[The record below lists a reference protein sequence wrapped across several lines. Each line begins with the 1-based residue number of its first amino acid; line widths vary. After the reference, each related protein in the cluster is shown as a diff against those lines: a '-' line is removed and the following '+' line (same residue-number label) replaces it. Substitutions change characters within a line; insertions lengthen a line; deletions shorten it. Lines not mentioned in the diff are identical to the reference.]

1 MAGKRDVLIAGAG
14 IIGLSVAV
22 ELAAEGLA
30 VTVVERGR
38 AMRGASWAAAGM
50 LAAEDPHNPAL
61 LAPLAKLSRDLYP
74 EYLGRIEE
82 LSQMPVPLRTTLALQ
97 EFDEVTDAVTIERLA
112 PGLRSC
118 NFELLQEASLDPRDL
133 CRALP
138 AAAGQAGVEVI
149 EQVAVVGRRKHPS
162 GVRVQT
168 TCGEFE
174 ARFFVDCRGV
184 SSQGQIEPRK
194 GQMLSVAFA
203 ANRLQCV
210 VRTQRVYLV
219 PRGDGRVVVGATVER
234 GIADTV
240 VQEDALE
247 NLIAEANALLPE
259 IAGAERLDSWAGIR
273 PGTPDDLPLIGATM
287 DANCFVASGHFR
299 NGILLAPGTAR
310 VMAQLLRGDALNV
323 RIEAFSPLRFAAVRM
338 AE

>member
-14 IIGLSVAV
+14 IIGLSLAV

-30 VTVVERGR
+30 VTVVDRSR
-38 AMRGASWAAAGM
+38 SMRGASWAAAGM
-50 LAAEDPHNPAL
+50 LAAEDPHNPAT

-74 EYLGRIEE
+74 EYLARIEE
-82 LSQMPVPLRTTLALQ
+82 LSQMHVPLRTTLALQ
-97 EFDEVTDAVTIERLA
+97 ESDSVVDPATIERLA

-138 AAAGQAGVEVI
+138 AAAGRVGVEVI
-149 EQVAVVGRRKHPS
+149 EQVAVVGRRKHAS
-162 GVRVQT
+162 SVSIET
-168 TCGEFE
+168 TGGEFE
-174 ARFFVDCRGV
+174 ACFFVDCRGV
-184 SSQGQIEPRK
+184 FGEGQIEPRK

-240 VQEDALE
+240 VHEDALG
-247 NLIAEANALLPE
+247 NLLAEAEALLPG

-273 PGTPDDLPLIGATM
+273 PGTPDDLPLIGAT

-299 NGILLAPGTAR
+299 NGILLAPATAR
-310 VMAQLLRGDALNV
+310 VMAQLLRGDALDV
-323 RIEAFSPLRFAAVRM
+323 RLDAFSPLRFAAVRM